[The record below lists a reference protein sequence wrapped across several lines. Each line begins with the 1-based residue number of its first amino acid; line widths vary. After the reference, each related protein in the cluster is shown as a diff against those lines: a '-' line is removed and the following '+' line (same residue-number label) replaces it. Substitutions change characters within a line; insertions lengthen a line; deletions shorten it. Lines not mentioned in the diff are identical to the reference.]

1 MIRVFGK
8 LYKNFMEHKLRYLIF
23 LICLSFENILK
34 DYLFSDYLRSVTT
47 DLLSRSVMK
56 CFQHT
61 VMYIVL
67 AVICFLGMAAVR
79 MRYIVDNNSMECSMR
94 KALLARF
101 STMQAS
107 SWRMVSAGGMMEN
120 LNGDVERATGP
131 FKNDI
136 LDIFDALASVMIA
149 FVVLVRISWILAA
162 SCLGI
167 GMLCGSMTRI
177 FSRQMK
183 AVAERRAS
191 DREAVTGFFMAFCEG
206 ARTIKRFGCLSIF
219 QQKHA
224 DVSDRAFQS
233 VCDEAKLKGRV
244 FMARDL
250 GRLMTEGGIIAV
262 GAVLAIATGSISLSE
277 VMFVSGMGYSLY
289 YGVNVLLG
297 LSSVELKKAQVSAER
312 ILERLSECNDND
324 FTDTRQSLEDEMW
337 ALSVKNLSFAYGDAE
352 NVLDHCSFDMK
363 KGSIGVIIGPSG
375 CGKSTLLKIIAGV
388 LDGYTGSVQ
397 TKRTSYVPQ
406 IGALY
411 DATIAQNIAF
421 DTEYDITRVEECAKL
436 ACVHESIADHESGYL
451 RCTAHNGTDF
461 SAGQLQ
467 RISIARGLYPQSDLL
482 LLDEM
487 TSGLDSALRNE
498 MLALVKSLAGEKTI
512 LMVSHDSEV
521 IRQADVI
528 FEMKNG
534 KIFANTGS

>member
-149 FVVLVRISWILAA
+149 FVVLARISWILAA

-167 GMLCGSMTRI
+167 GLLCGSITRI

-191 DREAVTGFFMAFCEG
+191 DREAVTGFFVAFCEG

-262 GAVLAIATGSISLSE
+262 GAVLAMATGSISLSE

-312 ILERLSECNDND
+312 ILERLSECND

-337 ALSVKNLSFAYGDAE
+337 ALSVKNLSFAYGNAE
-352 NVLDHCSFDMK
+352 NVLDHC
-363 KGSIGVIIGPSG
+363 
-375 CGKSTLLKIIAGV
+375 
-388 LDGYTGSVQ
+388 
-397 TKRTSYVPQ
+397 R
-406 IGALY
+406 
-411 DATIAQNIAF
+411 
-421 DTEYDITRVEECAKL
+421 
-436 ACVHESIADHESGYL
+436 
-451 RCTAHNGTDF
+451 
-461 SAGQLQ
+461 
-467 RISIARGLYPQSDLL
+467 
-482 LLDEM
+482 
-487 TSGLDSALRNE
+487 
-498 MLALVKSLAGEKTI
+498 
-512 LMVSHDSEV
+512 
-521 IRQADVI
+521 
-528 FEMKNG
+528 
-534 KIFANTGS
+534 